1 LLWHWTKV
9 GWFVPTNLLYEH
21 NLRSEVRFEAVLS
34 RGPGGQNV
42 NRTASAAQMYWEFE
56 NSWLLNADEKARVRS
71 KLANMINS
79 EGLIY
84 LRADEF
90 RDLERNKSRCIE
102 KLIAH
107 VMGALH
113 VPKKRKKTKPTWSSR
128 VKRREQKSRRGE
140 VKKNRRRIS
149 GDD

>member
-1 LLWHWTKV
+1 M
-9 GWFVPTNLLYEH
+9 PTNLLYEH
-21 NLRSEVRFEAVLS
+21 NLRSEVRFDAVLS

-42 NRTASAAQMYWEFE
+42 NRTASAAQCYWAFE
-56 NSWLLNADEKARVRS
+56 DSYLLNFEEKARVRS

-79 EGLIY
+79 EGLLY

-107 VMGALH
+107 VTAALH
-113 VPKKRKKTKPTWSSR
+113 VPKKRKKTKPTYSSQ
-128 VKRREQKSRRGE
+128 VKRRDSKTRRGE
-140 VKKNRRRIS
+140 IKKNRKRI
-149 GDD
+149 DDY